1 MFIGSCNQDSA
12 ADCGDEGSSRDAP
25 PSGEFATTKLK
36 RVLSSMM
43 ILSFS
48 FPLIG
53 ACVGIFPDVGGLE
66 ILFGGLVV
74 GSEEIGERVG
84 GGVCE
89 TGRGLGGSDGD
100 VKGGK
105 TGIVVVDSLP
115 LPTVEVR
122 SLERVFDDLPAIFE
136 VLADFMNVFFALLSL
151 SFEFV
156 ASMPARARPLTT
168 AAPPR

>member
-105 TGIVVVDSLP
+105 TGMGAFEGVGVGTGVAGQSESELHFFEWSVLHCAP
-115 LPTVEVR
+115 LP
-122 SLERVFDDLPAIFE
+122 S
-136 VLADFMNVFFALLSL
+136 
-151 SFEFV
+151 
-156 ASMPARARPLTT
+156 
-168 AAPPR
+168 